1 MAMDDFDKLEAK
13 ILDLDL
19 DIRRTKNY
27 LESLEKKRERLLVE
41 LDVVGRDLDEDN
53 RWREPDNH
61 Y

>member
-1 MAMDDFDKLEAK
+1 MAMDDFDKIK
-13 ILDLDL
+13 SQILDLEL

-27 LESLEKKRERLLVE
+27 LESLEKKRSLLLVE